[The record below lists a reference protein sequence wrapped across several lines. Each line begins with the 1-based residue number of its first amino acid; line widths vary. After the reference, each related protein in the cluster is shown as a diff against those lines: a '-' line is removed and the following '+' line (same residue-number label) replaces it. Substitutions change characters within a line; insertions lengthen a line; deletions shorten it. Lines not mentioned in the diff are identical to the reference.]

1 MGAGQ
6 STASSLTLTRADLL
20 KATDQPRLLVNRLFS
35 FFADKFA
42 QKDLLALANPARCS
56 EYVFV
61 MADALDRLFYELRVE
76 PGKDKKGVLLFR
88 KAQELTRMETD
99 SAEGQQRRMLCL
111 SIAFFYIRIF
121 QIYAALA
128 LSVNDDALYGTGTAM
143 QYGVP
148 VGGPAGRPM
157 VAPGLEGTYA
167 TGGSNGSQQQ
177 QLQQQLQYGGVTD
190 ENIRKFAILKHY
202 ITRDLSRPA
211 GSFYFDKYTNI
222 VLNITKES
230 KNLSIFRPSSSSDGP
245 IAITCNF
252 MIRLSGLKDERRYL
266 TFDKFT
272 STEEIYNERLKAN
285 GPIGYFVTKS
295 GEHSYSAEKTSEPVD
310 ELIFR
315 VMASARE
322 VAAGRRVPNKARL
335 RVVGRPGAQGAQGPQ
350 GQVQEVGVPE
360 GLKTGFLMSRLR
372 QVPKPLAHCVARS
385 LQLLNID
392 ALSTARIP
400 TEVRSSICKV
410 RFETSQGGIPD
421 VGAPITSAPGIG
433 ALQQLFF
440 DKIAAGKPAMS
451 EESASSYQIFV
462 KKMAEQFGENPSAPT
477 IYLGSV
483 INKMDRA
490 CVGAPTKKDKI
501 ITVKDANSI
510 RLAQQAV
517 QTLWKLQI
525 IHDKKVIE
533 ILSKLVVVTK
543 IPGAGVKIGL
553 NPLILKTGNPGVAIV
568 AKEARDLL
576 VEYYKNCETAFRIA
590 AIPLGTAG
598 SSVG

>member
-6 STASSLTLTRADLL
+6 STVSSLTLTRADVL
-20 KATDQPRLLVNRLFS
+20 KATEQPRLLVNRLFS

-56 EYVFV
+56 DYVFV

-88 KAQELTRMETD
+88 KAQDLTRLEPE
-99 SAEGQQRRMLCL
+99 SAEGQQRRILCL

-121 QIYAALA
+121 QIYASLA
-128 LSVNDDALYGTGTAM
+128 LSVNDDLLYGTGSGM
-143 QYGVP
+143 PFGSP
-148 VGGPAGRPM
+148 VGGPARAM

-167 TGGSNGSQQQ
+167 IGGSSSGSSEQH
-177 QLQQQLQYGGVTD
+177 GGVTD
-190 ENIRKFAILKHY
+190 ENIRKFSILKHY
-202 ITRDLSRPA
+202 LTRDLSRPA
-211 GSFYFDKYTNI
+211 GSFYFDKYPNI
-222 VLNITKES
+222 VLNVTKES
-230 KNLSIFRPSSSSDGP
+230 KNLTIFRTTSSTEGP
-245 IAITCNF
+245 IAVTCNF

-266 TFDKFT
+266 TFDKFS
-272 STEEIYNERLKAN
+272 STEEIYNEKLKAN

-295 GEHSYSAEKTSEPVD
+295 GDHSYSAEKTNEAVD
-310 ELIFR
+310 DIIFR
-315 VMASARE
+315 VMVSARE
-322 VAAGRRVPNKARL
+322 VALGRRLPNKARV
-335 RVVGRPGAQGAQGPQ
+335 RVVGQPGVAPGL
-350 GQVQEVGVPE
+350 GQPQEVGVPD
-360 GLKTGFLMSRLR
+360 GLKTAFLLARLR

-385 LQLLNID
+385 LQLLNVD
-392 ALSTARIP
+392 ALSSPRIP

-410 RFETSQGGIPD
+410 KFEASHGGIPD
-421 VGAPITSAPGIG
+421 VGTAITSAPGIG

-440 DKIAAGKPAMS
+440 DKISAAKPAMS
-451 EESASSYQIFV
+451 DDSAASYQTFV

-483 INKMDRA
+483 INKMDKA
-490 CVGAPTKKDKI
+490 CVGAPTKRDKI
-501 ITVKDANSI
+501 ITVKDPNSI
-510 RLAQQAV
+510 RLAQQSV

-525 IHDKKVIE
+525 EHDKKAIE
-533 ILSKLVVVTK
+533 ILSKLVVVAK
-543 IPGAGVKIGL
+543 IPGGGVKIGL

-576 VEYYKNCETAFRIA
+576 VKYYTNCESAFRIA

-598 SSVG
+598 SAIA